1 MNEKVTLNSHGLV
14 TRKRQLFN
22 TNESILFWV
31 QHCAYLLIISA
42 TLFFFTF
49 LKIGDIPANYRL
61 LAVLSLFCVA
71 IIYRRRGVYNRAY
84 GVYKRAFRLFT
95 AWFYVLLLLALI
107 GFVTKN
113 GESFSREVLLEW
125 AVVGFVLQL
134 ISMIALGALY
144 KRYKV
149 IFPREIATLVIGTGD
164 MAIKLVNNL
173 NLDNSLADRVVG
185 FVKSDDDL
193 SVEDEAANL
202 PRPLLG
208 RAENLRQVI
217 KDYKIRRIYIALP
230 VSQSEIIEALHIDL
244 LDMNVD
250 VIWMPDIFGLNLL
263 NHSISEVAG
272 MPLITLNESPV
283 TSKRS
288 HIVVK
293 GVMDRVLAAIA
304 LLIFSPL
311 MLIIAILI
319 KRESE
324 GPVFFKQD
332 RHGLDGKIIQ
342 VWKFRSMRL
351 HNDTEVKQATKGDS
365 RVTRIGAFIRR
376 TSIDELP
383 QLINV
388 LQGTMSLVGPRPHAV
403 AHNDYY
409 SDKVNAYL
417 ARHRIKPGITGLAQ
431 ISGCRGETET
441 LDKMEKRVELD
452 LAYINNWSLGL
463 DIKILIKTPL
473 SLVSKDIY

>member
-1 MNEKVTLNSHGLV
+1 MNEKVTLNGHGLV

-31 QHCAYLLIISA
+31 QHCADLLIISA

-71 IIYRRRGVYNRAY
+71 IIYRRRGVYNRGY
-84 GVYKRAFRLFT
+84 GFYKRAFRLLT

-125 AVVGFVLQL
+125 AVVGFMLQL

-193 SVEDEAANL
+193 SVEGEAAHL

-208 RAENLRQVI
+208 RAENLRQII
-217 KDYKIRRIYIALP
+217 KDYNIRRIYIALP
-230 VSQSEIIEALHIDL
+230 VSQSEIIEAMHIDL

-250 VIWMPDIFGLNLL
+250 VIWVPDIFGLNLL

-288 HIVVK
+288 HIVIK

-365 RVTRIGAFIRR
+365 RVTRVGAFIRR

-383 QLINV
+383 QFINV

-473 SLVSKDIY
+473 SLISKEIY

>member
-1 MNEKVTLNSHGLV
+1 MNEKVTLNSNGLM
-14 TRKRQLFN
+14 THKRRLFN
-22 TNESILFWV
+22 NNESMLFWV
-31 QHCAYLLIISA
+31 QHCAYLLIISV

-49 LKIGDIPANYRL
+49 LKIGEIPADYRL
-61 LAVLSLFCVA
+61 LAVLSLFCVSV
-71 IIYRRRGVYNRAY
+71 IYRRRNVYSRSASF
-84 GVYKRAFRLFT
+84 YKKAFNLLT
-95 AWFYVLLLLALI
+95 AWFHVLLLLALI

-113 GESFSREVLLEW
+113 GESFSREVLIEW
-125 AVVGFVLQL
+125 AVVGYILQL
-134 ISMIALGALY
+134 ISMIALGGLY

-149 IFPREIATLVIGTGD
+149 IFPRDIVTLVVGTGD
-164 MAIKLVNNL
+164 MAKKLVNNL
-173 NLDNSLADRVVG
+173 NVDNGLADQVVG
-185 FVKSDDDL
+185 FVESYDDL
-193 SVEDEAANL
+193 STGDEAADL
-202 PRPLLG
+202 PLPLLG

-217 KDYKIRRIYIALP
+217 KDYNIRRIYIALP
-230 VSQSEIIEALHIDL
+230 VSESEIIEALHIDL

-250 VIWMPDIFGLNLL
+250 VIWVPDILGLNLL
-263 NHSISEVAG
+263 NHSIREVAG
-272 MPLITLNESPV
+272 MPLISLNESPA
-283 TSKRS
+283 TSRRS

-293 GVMDRVLAAIA
+293 GLMDRVLAAIA
-304 LLIFSPL
+304 LLAFSPL
-311 MLIIAILI
+311 MLIIAVLI

-332 RHGLDGKIIQ
+332 RHGLDGKVIQ

-351 HNDTEVKQATKGDS
+351 HNDAEVKQATKGDS

-383 QLINV
+383 QFINV

-409 SDKVNAYL
+409 SDKVDAYL

-452 LAYINNWSLGL
+452 LAYINNWSLGQTQAL
-463 DIKILIKTPL
+463 A
-473 SLVSKDIY
+473 Y